1 MDIFIISS
9 FLTFHPFLLQAFHD
23 ELKAEE
29 VNVQSAIKKGQV
41 ILRFCHPSA
50 TQIIQQW
57 LARLKK
63 RWDEVWKWST
73 QRLTRLEEERA
84 KMAEDQELM
93 DDLLKWIDEK
103 ENVLNEKDQEPI
115 PDDDYEVVQLL
126 LEEHK
131 VDLSSQLLKIIFLS
145 KSKNKLAFEKR
156 MHKISAARVLRVCNR

>member
-1 MDIFIISS
+1 MLVSKFSV
-9 FLTFHPFLLQAFHD
+9 HLQAFHD

-84 KMAEDQELM
+84 KMTEDKLLM
-93 DDLLKWIDEK
+93 DELLKWIDEK
-103 ENVLNEKDQEPI
+103 EKFLKEKDEEPI
-115 PDDDYEVVQLL
+115 PDDDYDEVQLL

-131 VDLSSQLLKIIFLS
+131 VRNDIATTL
-145 KSKNKLAFEKR
+145 
-156 MHKISAARVLRVCNR
+156 ISITFFWGSGAT